1 MASRFLIVENFSP
14 QLAYHL
20 AFVHGFDA
28 AHVRD
33 LGLLGAADADS
44 LARAIAEDR
53 VVVTS
58 NADDFR
64 KLADRKPSHPGLAIL
79 RDAAGRARQLEFG
92 VNLANAIERAGEAE
106 AGFSRSTEQG

>member
-33 LGLLGAADADS
+33 LGLLGRRTLTFSRERSPRIASSSPAMPMIFGNWLIVS
-44 LARAIAEDR
+44 LVIR
-53 VVVTS
+53 VLLSCAT
-58 NADDFR
+58 
-64 KLADRKPSHPGLAIL
+64 PP
-79 RDAAGRARQLEFG
+79 AGQG
-92 VNLANAIERAGEAE
+92 SWNLASISQMR
-106 AGFSRSTEQG
+106 